1 MLRWSNTQ
9 HSPPGLIWVF
19 YRGSLAIAGSIPKDT
34 YLLTV
39 SIDVGTSAECYNI
52 IHALFIILLFLILI
66 FSMMHTY
73 LTKQKQVNKIKHGS
87 LDTLTQLQVL
97 SLRPKV
103 KLSSHPIS
111 CKAVDTQ
118 MNQKQNLEC
127 QMLYLVG
134 GFNPSEKYSSKW
146 ESSPNRV
153 ENKKYLKPPPSLSNY
168 YRQLWVTWDVFNLGI
183 HGNFHRPPARHNG
196 WSHMPG

>member
-9 HSPPGLIWVF
+9 HSPPGLIWVFF

-39 SIDVGTSAECYNI
+39 SIDVGISAECYNI

-73 LTKQKQVNKIKHGS
+73 LTKQKQVTTIKHGS

-97 SLRPKV
+97 SRPPKV

-127 QMLYLVG
+127 PTGRWFQPIWKILV
-134 GFNPSEKYSSKW
+134 KI
-146 ESSPNRV
+146 
-153 ENKKYLKPPPSLSNY
+153 
-168 YRQLWVTWDVFNLGI
+168 GI
-183 HGNFHRPPARHNG
+183 FPK
-196 WSHMPG
+196 